1 MKFIVRL
8 FGKMVAY
15 SFVILVSWLTGIYWT
30 MAACARDK
38 EVLDRFNEVVADWK

>member
-8 FGKMVAY
+8 FGKMVVY
-15 SFVILVSWLTGIYWT
+15 SFVILVSWLTPIYWI

-38 EVLDRFNEVVADWK
+38 EVLDKFNEVVADWK